1 MNFLVWKDHFRKTV
15 VHQDACLFFGSKEK
29 SSCRSPRRL
38 VYGSLN
44 YLEQKFASFF
54 LRLVELRVVESMLP
68 SERVV
73 QYSDK
78 FMHSIVLY
86 YIHITID

>member
-38 VYGSLN
+38 VYASLN

-68 SERVV
+68 SDTETL
-73 QYSDK
+73 Q
-78 FMHSIVLY
+78 LP
-86 YIHITID
+86 